1 MPRLFVVNSQEDSMT
16 QLRRKSPVLD
26 ALGELFYDSVSDL
39 GDFEEIPRGEAP
51 SPYDELLAHDHHM
64 TVTVERFHN
73 SPVDVE
79 VLDLRRTPTHYSRKI
94 LLRRQSDQRV
104 VQFGVVRLCLHF
116 LQPNVR
122 REIESRETP
131 LGRILIQHKVLRE
144 VQLISLWK
152 VTPGEEL
159 RDLFGLE
166 NPVDTYGRTALIYC
180 NGVPA
185 VELLEIVAP
194 V

>member
-1 MPRLFVVNSQEDSMT
+1 MSQVS
-16 QLRRKSPVLD
+16 RKSPVLD
-26 ALGELFYDSVSDL
+26 ALIDLFYESAGEL

-51 SPYDELLAHDHHM
+51 KPYDQLLAHDHHM

-79 VLDLRRTPTHYSRKI
+79 VLDVHNSRTHYSRKI
-94 LLRRQSDQRV
+94 LLNRQSDGKV
-104 VQFGVVRLCLHF
+104 VQFGLVRLCLDF
-116 LQPNVR
+116 LEPDVR
-122 REIESRETP
+122 REIESQDTP
-131 LGRILIQHKVLRE
+131 LGRILIEHNVLRE

-159 RDLFGLE
+159 RKLFGLA
-166 NPVDTYGRTALIYC
+166 NSDVTYGRTALIYC